1 MSNIIDAIY
10 TLLSNK
16 QTQIKEYQNVHN
28 RINSVG
34 DSLENFVADLFC
46 GSVNETD
53 KQARLKR
60 HSEIFSY
67 IGNNSN
73 PPDFML
79 KNGDAI
85 EVKKIENFN
94 SALALN
100 SSYPKAKLYSNSSM
114 ITLHCKECE
123 AWNEKDMIYSVGVMS
138 KNYLKSLVFVYGE
151 DYAASSEIYERI
163 KNTIKSGVESI
174 NGVEFTITNELGRV
188 NRVDPLGITYL
199 RIRGMWHIQNPLKTF
214 EYVYKRDESKK
225 FSFMSI
231 INDEK
236 FSSFENRNKL
246 LNLINKTYGAK
257 ISDVLIKNP
266 NNPAKLKSAKL
277 ITYEF

>member
-1 MSNIIDAIY
+1 MSNIIDAIC

-53 KQARLKR
+53 KQAKLKCQ
-60 HSEIFSY
+60 SEIFSY

-114 ITLHCKECE
+114 ITSHCKECE
-123 AWNEKDMIYSVGVMS
+123 AWNEKDMIYAVGVMS

-163 KNTIKSGVESI
+163 KKHNKKWY
-174 NGVEFTITNELGRV
+174 R
-188 NRVDPLGITYL
+188 
-199 RIRGMWHIQNPLKTF
+199 K
-214 EYVYKRDESKK
+214 YKRSRICNHK
-225 FSFMSI
+225 
-231 INDEK
+231 
-236 FSSFENRNKL
+236 
-246 LNLINKTYGAK
+246 
-257 ISDVLIKNP
+257 
-266 NNPAKLKSAKL
+266 
-277 ITYEF
+277 

>member
-34 DSLENFVADLFC
+34 DSLENFVADLFY

-60 HSEIFSY
+60 HNEIFSY

-85 EVKKIENFN
+85 EVK
-94 SALALN
+94 
-100 SSYPKAKLYSNSSM
+100 
-114 ITLHCKECE
+114 
-123 AWNEKDMIYSVGVMS
+123 
-138 KNYLKSLVFVYGE
+138 
-151 DYAASSEIYERI
+151 R
-163 KNTIKSGVESI
+163 
-174 NGVEFTITNELGRV
+174 
-188 NRVDPLGITYL
+188 
-199 RIRGMWHIQNPLKTF
+199 
-214 EYVYKRDESKK
+214 
-225 FSFMSI
+225 
-231 INDEK
+231 
-236 FSSFENRNKL
+236 
-246 LNLINKTYGAK
+246 
-257 ISDVLIKNP
+257 
-266 NNPAKLKSAKL
+266 
-277 ITYEF
+277 

>member
-34 DSLENFVADLFC
+34 DSLENFVADLFY

-60 HSEIFSY
+60 HNEIFSY

-94 SALALN
+94 SALA
-100 SSYPKAKLYSNSSM
+100 
-114 ITLHCKECE
+114 
-123 AWNEKDMIYSVGVMS
+123 WNEKDMIYAVGVMS

-174 NGVEFTITNELGRV
+174 NGVEFAITNELGRV
-188 NRVDPLGITYL
+188 NRGDPLGITYL

>member
-34 DSLENFVADLFC
+34 DSLENFVADLFY

-60 HSEIFSY
+60 HNEIFSY

-114 ITLHCKECE
+114 ITSHCKECE
-123 AWNEKDMIYSVGVMS
+123 AWNEKDMIYAVGVMS

-174 NGVEFTITNELGRV
+174 NGVEFAITNELGRV